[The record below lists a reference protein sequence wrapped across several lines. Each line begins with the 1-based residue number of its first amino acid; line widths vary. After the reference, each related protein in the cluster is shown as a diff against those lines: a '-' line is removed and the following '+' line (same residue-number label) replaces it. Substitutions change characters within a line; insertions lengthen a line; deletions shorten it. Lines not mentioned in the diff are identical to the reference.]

1 MLCVVLYYEII
12 NKGKKGFEKMN
23 EKIRDVLVELRERK
37 SLTQT
42 ELAQKMSK
50 TQALISRIE
59 AGKTNPTIRTLEGI
73 ASATDT
79 ELVIQFIDKD
89 V

>member
-1 MLCVVLYYEII
+1 
-12 NKGKKGFEKMN
+12 MN

-59 AGKTNPTIRTLEGI
+59 AGKTNPTIRTLEEI
-73 ASATDT
+73 AAATDT
-79 ELVIQFIDKD
+79 ELVIQFVDKD

>member
-1 MLCVVLYYEII
+1 
-12 NKGKKGFEKMN
+12 MN

-59 AGKTNPTIRTLEGI
+59 AGKTNPTIRTLEKI

-79 ELVIQFIDKD
+79 ELVIQFVDKD

>member
-1 MLCVVLYYEII
+1 M

-59 AGKTNPTIRTLEGI
+59 AGKTNPTIRTLEKI

-79 ELVIQFIDKD
+79 ELVIQFVDKD

>member
-1 MLCVVLYYEII
+1 M

-59 AGKTNPTIRTLEGI
+59 AGKTNPTIRTLEEI

-79 ELVIQFIDKD
+79 ELVIQFVDND

>member
-1 MLCVVLYYEII
+1 
-12 NKGKKGFEKMN
+12 MN

-59 AGKTNPTIRTLEGI
+59 AGKTNPTIRTLEKI